1 MVRDEAILT
10 SAGGIESPYQAPLPA
25 GGYPPKPRGSPKGDA
40 KKELL
45 FDLECPEPPP
55 AAVKELRCLGT
66 GPLGRSKQCPAN
78 AADVGQIGVPP
89 LEASPSGCR
98 EAYMT
103 TMGDDGFL
111 PAVLVLIHTLR
122 KHTQVARDIVVYA
135 STAVS
140 AEAVALVRRALLLL
154 RRDLGLEL
162 GDELVL
168 GLDVGRVDLVEL
180 GPEGLGGRRA
190 NRVMVTRDGRHLSFA
205 EAGDPAGFPVLCF
218 FGVGSSRY
226 LVLLFDDAARRL
238 GLRVIACDRPGFG
251 RSSPAAG
258 RRRS

>member
-1 MVRDEAILT
+1 MVARAEPRSGRGGPATGIDP
-10 SAGGIESPYQAPLPA
+10 AGVASPYQAPLPA
-25 GGYPPKPRGSPKGDA
+25 SGYPPKPRGSPKGDA

-45 FDLECPEPPP
+45 FDLECPAPPP
-55 AAVKELRCLGT
+55 PPVKELRCLGT

-140 AEAVALVRRALLLL
+140 AEAVALLLAECVRVVVIDPFAQDQRASALIAKSE
-154 RRDLGLEL
+154 RYASGYW
-162 GDELVL
+162 VL
-168 GLDVGRVDLVEL
+168 KMFFW
-180 GPEGLGGRRA
+180 RA
-190 NRVMVTRDGRHLSFA
+190 EEYDRAVSARKRA
-205 EAGDPAGFPVLCF
+205 RAGD
-218 FGVGSSRY
+218 
-226 LVLLFDDAARRL
+226 
-238 GLRVIACDRPGFG
+238 
-251 RSSPAAG
+251 
-258 RRRS
+258 